1 MSLRGNRR
9 CLLVRGLPMVTEG
22 VIDLD
27 TMPDHLE
34 PSQTDVAEPTNAYAL
49 GIIRF
54 FFFLAGAGC
63 CSCHIDSFP

>member
-1 MSLRGNRR
+1 
-9 CLLVRGLPMVTEG
+9 MVTEG

-27 TMPDHLE
+27 TMPDHSD
-34 PSQTDVAEPTNAYAL
+34 PPQTDAPTNAYAL

-54 FFFLAGAGC
+54 LFLVGGGS